1 MKKKLFV
8 IIGVILILIIIGI
21 GYFFWSIR
29 QPLYKFGSV
38 SAEKGLRAPLQ
49 PPAQTSESVWQVE
62 PDIVLH
68 FDAYGNGHPVII
80 VHGGPGIPY
89 ADSWKGFRPL
99 EDNYRF
105 YYYHQRGAGEST
117 RPIDRLTES
126 YPKNV
131 AKLDLTLG
139 LAAQIADIERV
150 RRILGEE
157 KLLLIGHSFGGFVAS
172 MYASEFPERVEKL
185 VLVAPAD
192 VLTAPDKENNIFD
205 LPKKI
210 IADKELEEYNKLVS
224 EYFNFRNIF
233 SKSDSD
239 LAELNQQVGKY
250 LLRGFGYDPSILEK
264 GPKPGGWST
273 FAAFFGIGTSPNF
286 TKVVENITA
295 PTLILHGVGDVASL
309 RGSRIYEKFI
319 PNTQFVLINC
329 PDTSAVYSHFIFDDC
344 PAEFAD
350 AVREF
355 LID

>member
-1 MKKKLFV
+1 M
-8 IIGVILILIIIGI
+8 
-21 GYFFWSIR
+21 
-29 QPLYKFGSV
+29 
-38 SAEKGLRAPLQ
+38 E
-49 PPAQTSESVWQVE
+49 
-62 PDIVLH
+62 
-68 FDAYGNGHPVII
+68 
-80 VHGGPGIPY
+80 GPGIPY
-89 ADSWKGFRPL
+89 ADSWKGFKPL
-99 EDNYRF
+99 EDSYRF
-105 YYYHQRGAGEST
+105 YYYHQRGAGKST

-192 VLTAPDKENNIFD
+192 VLTAPDKENSIFD

-210 IADKELEEYNKLVS
+210 ITDKELEEYNKLVS
-224 EYFNFRNIF
+224 EYFDFRNIF

-239 LAELNQQVGKY
+239 LVELNQQVGKY
-250 LLRGFGYDPSILEK
+250 LLRGFGYDYDTSILEK

-295 PTLILHGVGDVASL
+295 PTLILHGAGDLASL
-309 RGSRIYEKFI
+309 RGSRMYEKFI
-319 PNTQFVLINC
+319 PNTRFVLLSC
-329 PDTSAVYSHFIFDDC
+329 SDTSAVYSHFIFDDC
-344 PAEFAD
+344 PTEFAD

-355 LID
+355 FID